1 MSTVLKLK
9 GCNRLASVFLKTC
22 YASSAIRAKNFSTE
36 TNETIETETED
47 LKELEFNPNYTNK
60 NPRNLEW
67 SGHQY
72 KRFGW
77 NLQYPPKD
85 FYHQYVYVYFS
96 N

>member
-1 MSTVLKLK
+1 MTILKFIYDFYID
-9 GCNRLASVFLKTC
+9 CSQIRLNHNIKAEN
-22 YASSAIRAKNFSTE
+22 I
-36 TNETIETETED
+36 
-47 LKELEFNPNYTNK
+47 FNQNYKNK

-85 FYHQYVYVYFS
+85 FYHQ
-96 N
+96 